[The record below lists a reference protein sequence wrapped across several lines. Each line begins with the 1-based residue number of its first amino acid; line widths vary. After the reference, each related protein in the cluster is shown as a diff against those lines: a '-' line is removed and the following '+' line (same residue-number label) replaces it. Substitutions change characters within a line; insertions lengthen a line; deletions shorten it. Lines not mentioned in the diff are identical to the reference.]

1 MPCVKTKDVLAFYR
15 NEHRV
20 KKQSFTKITISEPI
34 FEQISNRTK
43 KLKFKNLQ
51 SIHKRTKKGN
61 KYNDISNLRYMP
73 LSMELILEDNFLAD

>member
-1 MPCVKTKDVLAFYR
+1 MPCVKTKDVFAFYR

-51 SIHKRTKKGN
+51 SIHSGQKKATN
-61 KYNDISNLRYMP
+61 TMIYQIYDTCR
-73 LSMELILEDNFLAD
+73 